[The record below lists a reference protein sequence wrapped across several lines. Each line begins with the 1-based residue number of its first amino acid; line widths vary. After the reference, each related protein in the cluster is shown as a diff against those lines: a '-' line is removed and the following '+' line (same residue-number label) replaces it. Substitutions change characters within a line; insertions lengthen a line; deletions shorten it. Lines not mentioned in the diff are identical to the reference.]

1 MSSRIGH
8 HASLASPLDVARTP
22 VLHLALEHRSERLF
36 TLDPQSARPTHRK
49 AFMTITAA
57 HPSVAPIPGAR
68 ALTTAGHLQHVPN
81 HPLRVTVRGRVV
93 ALLLVGLAVLL
104 AVVLLGGSPLA
115 PPASGDMQRVALQ
128 QVTVLPGQTLWSIAD
143 STEPTGD
150 IRDRIAEIR
159 ALNNLESSSLVAGQ
173 QLLVPLG

>member
-1 MSSRIGH
+1 
-8 HASLASPLDVARTP
+8 
-22 VLHLALEHRSERLF
+22 
-36 TLDPQSARPTHRK
+36 
-49 AFMTITAA
+49 
-57 HPSVAPIPGAR
+57 
-68 ALTTAGHLQHVPN
+68 
-81 HPLRVTVRGRVV
+81 V